1 MQVTNLEIEGLKL
14 IQLQCFR
21 DDRGFFVE
29 RYNENKFK
37 DVGLPKSFVQDNHS
51 LSQPGVL
58 RGLHYQFNQPQGK
71 LVSVIRGRVFDVA
84 VDLRSNS
91 KTFGK
96 YFGVELSAENNK
108 LLWIPGGFAHGFC
121 VLGDEPAEV
130 LYKVDHLY
138 NPKGESG
145 IAWDDKDLNVNWPIT
160 NPILSPKDK
169 VQPSFAEYC
178 DGSLVKLNWH
188 QTRIP
193 DSLEL

>member
-1 MQVTNLEIEGLKL
+1 MQVSNLEIEGLKL
-14 IQLQCFR
+14 IQLDCFR
-21 DDRGFFVE
+21 DERGFFVE
-29 RYNENKFK
+29 RYNESKFAGF
-37 DVGLPKSFVQDNHS
+37 GLPKSFVQDNHS

-84 VDLRSNS
+84 VDLRSSS
-91 KTFGK
+91 KTFGL

-121 VLGDEPAEV
+121 VLGDGPAEV

-145 IAWDDKDLNVNWPIT
+145 IMWNDPELNISWPID
-160 NPILSPKDK
+160 NPLLSPKDK
-169 VQPSFAEYC
+169 VQPSFTDYKKC
-178 DGSLVKLNWH
+178 SLGQKNWH
-188 QTRIP
+188 
-193 DSLEL
+193 ELDLQL

>member
-1 MQVTNLEIEGLKL
+1 MQFINLEIEGLKI
-14 IQLQCFR
+14 IQLDCFR

-29 RYNENKFK
+29 RYNESKFANI
-37 DVGLPKSFVQDNHS
+37 GLPKTFVQDNHS

-58 RGLHYQFNQPQGK
+58 RGLHYQFNLPQGK

-84 VDLRSNS
+84 VDLRLSS

-121 VLGDEPAEV
+121 VLGNEPAEV
-130 LYKVDHLY
+130 IYKVDHLY

-145 IAWDDKDLNVNWPIT
+145 IIWNDPDLNIAWPIAS
-160 NPILSPKDK
+160 PILSPKDK
-169 VQPSFAEYC
+169 IQPSFSEYQK
-178 DGSLVKLNWH
+178 SELAPKNWH
-188 QTRIP
+188 EQAH
-193 DSLEL
+193 L